1 MPPIL
6 SSTKVL
12 VVENEQFIG
21 DLLNV
26 PVKRIVLVPLIS
38 LLALGFAAR
47 VFAQG
52 VGSVRGT
59 VTDKKGAPVVGV
71 DVAQH
76 HQLTIFL
83 DNLSAL
89 VLQGSPKVLY
99 STD

>member
-12 VVENEQFIG
+12 VVENEQFFG

-26 PVKRIVLVPLIS
+26 PVTRIVLVALIS
-38 LLALGFAAR
+38 LLALGVAPP

-59 VTDKKGAPVVGV
+59 VTDKKGAPVAGA
-71 DVAQH
+71 DVAH